1 MFKKLNSKLGLTF
14 LIVLAL
20 LIVGI
25 AYILYTSDSDDVKS
39 ARQNSE
45 GRLVESDDVVIERAG
60 NWTAQ
65 EAKSAS
71 SGSYLYSSG
80 SPDDVLTLTFVGSR
94 VEVLYTTGT
103 NLGTLAVDVDH
114 TVLRTIITA
123 DQATKYQE
131 RTVVDYLDD
140 GLHTLRV
147 YAQEGGV
154 IGIDA
159 FKVSHGREEP
169 ILVDR
174 NKLGDQ
180 ILAAAKTDDTICVE
194 IVLQD
199 PMSLSRTEFT
209 QEKIAELQDQT
220 VSSVKTG
227 RFVDVTKFKHIPA
240 LGGHGDL
247 TALLELQA
255 NPSVKRIDACM
266 EAHQELSSSVPS
278 IGADDVWN
286 KYGIIPNSGV

>member
-1 MFKKLNSKLGLTF
+1 MFKKLNSKIGLTF
-14 LIVLAL
+14 LIMLAL
-20 LIVGI
+20 LIVGVG
-25 AYILYTSDSDDVKS
+25 YILYNSDSDEVKS
-39 ARQNSE
+39 ARQSSE
-45 GRLVESDDVVIERAG
+45 GRLVESDDGVVEQAG
-60 NWTAQ
+60 SWTTQ
-65 EAKSAS
+65 TAKSAS

-94 VEVLYTTGT
+94 VEVIYTTGT

-159 FKVSHGREEP
+159 FRVSRASQEVSIINRSKMTNGALEAAQE
-169 ILVDR
+169 
-174 NKLGDQ
+174 NKD
-180 ILAAAKTDDTICVE
+180 ICVSVGLKDPNVGISRAPDE
-194 IVLQD
+194 LPNMTDEDKARIKEVQDTVLSQIKNGKFEVLGQYETA
-199 PMSLSRTEFT
+199 PGFG
-209 QEKIAELQDQT
+209 
-220 VSSVKTG
+220 G
-227 RFVDVTKFKHIPA
+227 RA
-240 LGGHGDL
+240 DL

-255 NPSVKRIDACM
+255 SDLVEKIWLCQPV
-266 EAHQELSSSVPS
+266 ELSLDSSVPR
-278 IGADDVWN
+278 IRANV
-286 KYGIIPNSGV
+286 

>member
-1 MFKKLNSKLGLTF
+1 MFKKLNSKIGLTF

-20 LIVGI
+20 LMVGV
-25 AYILYTSDSDDVKS
+25 AYILYTSDADEVKS
-39 ARQNSE
+39 ARQSSE
-45 GRLVESDDVVIERAG
+45 GRLVESDDGVVEQAG
-60 NWTAQ
+60 SWTTQ
-65 EAKSAS
+65 TAKSAS

-94 VEVLYTTGT
+94 VEVIYTTGT

-159 FKVSHGREEP
+159 FRVSRASQEVSIINRSKMTNGALEAAQE
-169 ILVDR
+169 
-174 NKLGDQ
+174 NKD
-180 ILAAAKTDDTICVE
+180 ICVSVGLKDPNVGISRAPDE
-194 IVLQD
+194 LPNMTDEDKARIKEVQDTVLSQIKNGKFEVLGQYETA
-199 PMSLSRTEFT
+199 PGFG
-209 QEKIAELQDQT
+209 
-220 VSSVKTG
+220 G
-227 RFVDVTKFKHIPA
+227 RA
-240 LGGHGDL
+240 DL

-255 NPSVKRIDACM
+255 SDLVEKIWLCQPV
-266 EAHQELSSSVPS
+266 ELSLDSSVPR
-278 IGADDVWN
+278 IRANV
-286 KYGIIPNSGV
+286 